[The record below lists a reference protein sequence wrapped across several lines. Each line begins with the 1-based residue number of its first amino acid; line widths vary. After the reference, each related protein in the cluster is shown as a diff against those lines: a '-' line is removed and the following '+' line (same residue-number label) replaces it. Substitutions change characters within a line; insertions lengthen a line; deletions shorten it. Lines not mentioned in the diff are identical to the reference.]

1 MQQQQ
6 LFPTVA
12 NHMTPMKETVKGTNH
27 FQPPPPKQMIAGRW
41 ENNRVEHL
49 FNIAESEHS

>member
-27 FQPPPPKQMIAGRW
+27 FQPPPPTNDGRQMRKQQGRTP
-41 ENNRVEHL
+41 
-49 FNIAESEHS
+49 FQYS